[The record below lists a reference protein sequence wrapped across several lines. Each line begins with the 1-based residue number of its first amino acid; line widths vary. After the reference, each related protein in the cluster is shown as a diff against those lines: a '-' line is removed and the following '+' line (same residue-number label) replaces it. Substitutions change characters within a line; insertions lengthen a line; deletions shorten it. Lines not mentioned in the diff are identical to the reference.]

1 MKTERTIPEL
11 DEDLPCPV
19 CSGETEVFMLHGMF
33 GGGGEGHY
41 TICGDCGTVISK
53 SFDSHEKD
61 DDDDLEER
69 ALKHAESIEQGTE
82 IEDASAS
89 VQTTNRTPDRSK

>member
-53 SFDSHEKD
+53 SFDSHE
-61 DDDDLEER
+61 EE
-69 ALKHAESIEQGTE
+69 E
-82 IEDASAS
+82 EDASTS
-89 VQTTNRTPDRSK
+89 VQATDGTIDRSK